1 MLFFSVGALDSPVPS
16 HVYSAG
22 YMTDEEKANLV
33 HAGVVGDVNTV
44 FLKLTVL
51 TTSSSTRE
59 QPD

>member
-1 MLFFSVGALDSPVPS
+1 
-16 HVYSAG
+16 
-22 YMTDEEKANLV
+22 MTDEEKANLV